1 MPNVQEVLRQNEFN
15 NLVSTEIIDAYINRL
30 TGKRAVDINT
40 IEELDS
46 LNFFPMSYIAS
57 LNDDNKEKLLNV
69 FKEAASSKDYRKFI
83 QVVEARVPG
92 INNRTNNGFARE
104 YENFANLA
112 GKSQI
117 NSVSFRDLMDSLN
130 SGNSIFVRL
139 RDRLRGIQN
148 FRSMAGNRSD
158 GFSGSQVARILSG
171 LYYVNDEFVS
181 KADDFVRFM
190 EVRGLFTNR
199 NEVTRHYNIEVMNNM
214 GIYTN
219 DIQNL
224 IDSEEYREVAYNQNT
239 NFNDYNI
246 DDIQKIS
253 ELDEKISS
261 LVATPYIRNMLNL
274 PEGQMVS
281 RVDEDGIRRSEYVN
295 HFKNLN
301 NLNRTELVTL
311 EELLKRN
318 DNDNLQTITARLR
331 EYSSIINEVADK
343 FYNEYSDKI
352 SKDIDGNPVIGR
364 DNIKYRLVSALSREG
379 AFAKS
384 NVEDFIQVATNVCL
398 KNDWIASINIEE
410 TAKNSIMTKKGN
422 VNGQE
427 TSLTSCYVMV
437 DNKMYELDNIEFAR
451 DKDNK
456 LVFKNNLH
464 FEEIKRRLTDLYGIS
479 FENVKKEDFTLGFNP
494 LAENFM
500 STLVERQKQADASNS
515 QVQDE
520 DVSVENS
527 ENKQDDNKENDPQP
541 MLFGGATGGN
551 VFVGSDIYMK
561 ALIEARKRV
570 REYILNGQVE
580 VINKTPQETSSV
592 EEKKAGKEH
601 PFVKSSRTEVSFESK
616 PEIKKLKN
624 NDIIIKDD
632 EHALKIYSNKKND
645 EEREGESP
653 IKKAEE
659 AEKVTIKPEVGSNEN
674 NEDRNSELFDAI
686 RYKKGISDPFIRQ
699 VLADQQALNNQSR
712 KTGTVPYDS
721 EFAKRQET
729 HERAGK
735 ENEGESSIKGAEE
748 TEGVAIKTGVEP
760 NKTNED
766 SNSELSDDIRYKQ
779 GISDP
784 FTNQVLADQQ
794 ALNNQSSKTSI
805 VPFDS
810 EFAKRQEAYE
820 RASNKN
826 AIPVLKETK
835 KKVKPQKRGLYYCDE
850 LGRQIPVAL
859 KDGIFVV
866 DKERQYVA
874 SNNRFYSVS
883 PKKEKEF
890 GKVLNNAQSN
900 KNVVREYFDNQ
911 SKENKTVKEEENEFV
926 K

>member
-246 DDIQKIS
+246 DDIKKIS

-331 EYSSIINEVADK
+331 EYSSLINGVVDK
-343 FYNEYSDKI
+343 FYNEYSADI
-352 SKDIDGNPVIGR
+352 SRDINGNPVITR

-398 KNDWIASINIEE
+398 KNDWIVSSNLDE
-410 TAKNSIMTKKGN
+410 TSKNNIMTKKGN
-422 VNGQE
+422 INGRG
-427 TSLTSCYVMV
+427 TTFTSCYVMV
-437 DNKMYELDNIEFAR
+437 DNKVYELDNIEFAR

-456 LVFKNNLH
+456 LIFQNNLQ
-464 FEEIKRRLTDLYGIS
+464 FEEIKRKLTKLYGIS
-479 FENVKKEDFTLGFNP
+479 FENVKKEDFTLGYNP
-494 LAENFM
+494 LAENFLDALILRQTQENQ
-500 STLVERQKQADASNS
+500 STSGTQESNA
-515 QVQDE
+515 
-520 DVSVENS
+520 SVENS
-527 ENKQDDNKENDPQP
+527 KAKEDRKKENVATQNVS
-541 MLFGGATGGN
+541 FAGAVGGN

-570 REYILNGQVE
+570 REYILSGQVE
-580 VINKTPQETSSV
+580 IIDKNSQKNQTAEEKV
-592 EEKKAGKEH
+592 EEKVEEKIEKNEKKSDEKRERA
-601 PFVKSSRTEVSFESK
+601 FVNSSKSEATFESE
-616 PEIKKLKN
+616 PEIIKLM
-624 NDIIIKDD
+624 NDDIVIKDNEHTIRIRSNKKDD
-632 EHALKIYSNKKND
+632 EEKKIDETEDKK
-645 EEREGESP
+645 
-653 IKKAEE
+653 IKSGDIEEE
-659 AEKVTIKPEVGSNEN
+659 ATSYENDQLDKEQKEVLSDVRQKPLSEMADNKDKKLIKSEVEASEKNKDIK
-674 NEDRNSELFDAI
+674 DELFDKV
-686 RYKKGISDPFIRQ
+686 RFKSDFVDPFEKDHTKKVDI
-699 VLADQQALNNQSR
+699 VSYDPDFAR
-712 KTGTVPYDS
+712 KQEIYNKNTNPILEEKVEKS
-721 EFAKRQET
+721 EKKSDEKRE
-729 HERAGK
+729 HAFVNSSKSGASF
-735 ENEGESSIKGAEE
+735 EGE
-748 TEGVAIKTGVEP
+748 
-760 NKTNED
+760 
-766 SNSELSDDIRYKQ
+766 
-779 GISDP
+779 
-784 FTNQVLADQQ
+784 
-794 ALNNQSSKTSI
+794 
-805 VPFDS
+805 
-810 EFAKRQEAYE
+810 
-820 RASNKN
+820 
-826 AIPVLKETK
+826 PVLKETEK
-835 KKVKPQKRGLYYCDE
+835 RVKPQKVGLYYFDE
-850 LGRQIPVAL
+850 LGRQIPTAL
-859 KDGIFVV
+859 KDGGFVV
-866 DKERQYVA
+866 DKKREYWTG
-874 SNNRFYSVS
+874 NNRHFSVS
-883 PKKEKEF
+883 PKKEREF
-890 GKVLNNAQSN
+890 DKILKNAQTN
-900 KNVVREYFDNQ
+900 KNIVREYFDNQ
-911 SKENKTVKEEENEFV
+911 NKESKTVNEENELV
-926 K
+926 R